1 MQPQVAILG
10 NSPALKSG
18 WRPEVTGAKP
28 SPLPGAD
35 FKSLDAFGTVVLV
48 GRDQEV
54 YAEGDAADYCYKVVA
69 GAVRTLKLM
78 PDGRRQVSEFYL
90 AGDLL
95 GFEDCETRYLTAE
108 AASDATLIRYPRRRI
123 EAQAE
128 TDAVLARKLRDLASG
143 SLRNCHKQM
152 LLLGRKSAQE
162 RIATFLLDMAERSP
176 QGHDHVIEL
185 PMSRSDIAD
194 HLGLTLETVSRVL
207 NRLHR
212 DDVINLV
219 SAHRVELVDHEA
231 LEEMGG
237 EF

>member
-1 MQPQVAILG
+1 MQPQVAING
-10 NSPALKSG
+10 NTKLKIG
-18 WRPEVTGAKP
+18 WHPEVAAPKTETAPP
-28 SPLPGAD
+28 STD
-35 FKSLDAFGTVVLV
+35 FKALDAFGTVMLV

-54 YAEGDAADYCYKVVA
+54 YAEGDPADYCYKVVA
-69 GAVRTLKLM
+69 GAIRTLKLM

-90 AGDLL
+90 PGDLL
-95 GFEDCETRYLTAE
+95 GFEDCEARYLTAE
-108 AASDATLIRYPRRRI
+108 AAADATLIRYPRRRI

-128 TDAVLARKLRDLASG
+128 ADQGLARRLRDLASG

-162 RIATFLLDMAERSP
+162 RIATFLLEMAGRSP
-176 QGHDHVIEL
+176 RPGDVVIEL

-212 DDVINLV
+212 DNTINLL
-219 SAHRVELVDHEA
+219 SAHRVELADRET

-237 EF
+237 EA